1 MLKGV
6 NPKRMEYRE
15 LGRTGW
21 RVSTVSFGAWAIGD
35 AWGSTDDKESLAAL
49 NRAVDLGVNFFDTA
63 DVYGDG
69 RSERL
74 LAQLKRDRK
83 EEIIIATKAGRRLD
97 PHVAGAYTRENIT
110 GFIERSLKN
119 LETDTLDLI
128 QLHCPPTEVYYYPEL
143 FGALD
148 DLIVEGKLRN
158 YGVSVEKVEEG
169 IKALEYPN
177 VQSVQIIFNI
187 FRQRPAE
194 IFFDLAKK
202 RKVGILA
209 RVPLASGMLS
219 GKMTAQ
225 TQFSQNDHRQF
236 NRHGESFDRGETF
249 SGVDYPTGLQAV
261 EELRA
266 LMPEG
271 MTMAQF
277 ALRWILMFDAV
288 TCAIPGAKRPSQVEE
303 NVFAGDLPPLS
314 DETMNAVRNVY
325 ESRIRPLVHHC
336 W

>member
-1 MLKGV
+1 
-6 NPKRMEYRE
+6 
-15 LGRTGW
+15 
-21 RVSTVSFGAWAIGD
+21 
-35 AWGSTDDKESLAAL
+35 
-49 NRAVDLGVNFFDTA
+49 
-63 DVYGDG
+63 
-69 RSERL
+69 
-74 LAQLKRDRK
+74 
-83 EEIIIATKAGRRLD
+83 
-97 PHVAGAYTRENIT
+97 
-110 GFIERSLKN
+110 
-119 LETDTLDLI
+119 
-128 QLHCPPTEVYYYPEL
+128 
-143 FGALD
+143 
-148 DLIVEGKLRN
+148 LIVQGKIRN
-158 YGVSVEKVEEG
+158 YGVSVQKVEEG

-266 LMPEG
+266 LVPEG

-288 TCAIPGAKRPSQVEE
+288 TCAIPGAKRPLQVEE
-303 NVFAGDLPPLS
+303 NVFASDLPPLS
-314 DETMNAVRNVY
+314 DETMNAVRELY
-325 ESRIRPLVHHC
+325 ETRIRPLVHHY

>member
-1 MLKGV
+1 MQ
-6 NPKRMEYRE
+6 N
-15 LGRTGW
+15 RTLQKTDLQ
-21 RVSTVSFGAWAIGD
+21 VSRACFGTMTF
-35 AWGSTDDKESLAAL
+35 GSQVDEAA
-49 NRAVDLGVNFFDTA
+49 AVRIVDRCLDLGVNFFDTA

-97 PHVAGAYTRENIT
+97 PHVAGAYTGENIT
-110 GFIERSLKN
+110 GFIERSLQN

-128 QLHCPPTEVYYYPEL
+128 QLHCPPTAVYYDPEL

-148 DLIVEGKLRN
+148 DLIVQGKIRN

-194 IFFDLAKK
+194 IFFDLAKE

-266 LMPEG
+266 LVPEG

-303 NVFAGDLPPLS
+303 NAFASDLPPLS
-314 DETMNAVRNVY
+314 DETMNAVRELY
-325 ESRIRPLVHHC
+325 ESRIRPLVHHY